1 MICGDDIPTINIIFI
16 ANGQI
21 SGHTVHITHNL
32 QYCKCENFLFSFFD
46 TVSFLN
52 ADIPHFRSESSGRHA
67 ARWTVS
73 GPLFCT
79 HATQVGHQF
88 RKPLNGCN
96 GHRWWAA
103 DKGYVAPYPM

>member
-1 MICGDDIPTINIIFI
+1 MVKSQGIQYISRIIY
-16 ANGQI
+16 N
-21 SGHTVHITHNL
+21 TVNVKTL
-32 QYCKCENFLFSFFD
+32 VFSFFD